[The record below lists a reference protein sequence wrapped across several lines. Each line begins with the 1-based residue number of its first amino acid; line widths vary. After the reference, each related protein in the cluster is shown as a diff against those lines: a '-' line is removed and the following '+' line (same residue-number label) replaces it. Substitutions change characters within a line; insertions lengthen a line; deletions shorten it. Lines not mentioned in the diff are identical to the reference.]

1 MGLKP
6 LLLCLQRIYIVWYD
20 YLLRP
25 SVPSLQQM
33 TCSNRCHFD
42 FCDVIWLLW
51 CDFHLN
57 DKSWMRGSGLRV
69 CFRLSLSWTFE
80 RTTWSD
86 WALSKVWYYES
97 MAGYNNVAICCLSV
111 TYGMTSSNTYYYTK
125 VMTDLFVLTP
135 SGSGVTFQ
143 SISSMA
149 DFWTVRT
156 LPALT
161 LLKYW
166 TVWHQLVLMKL
177 LWSLIAQRW
186 HKSISDIKIS

>member
-1 MGLKP
+1 
-6 LLLCLQRIYIVWYD
+6 
-20 YLLRP
+20 
-25 SVPSLQQM
+25 
-33 TCSNRCHFD
+33 
-42 FCDVIWLLW
+42 
-51 CDFHLN
+51 
-57 DKSWMRGSGLRV
+57 
-69 CFRLSLSWTFE
+69 
-80 RTTWSD
+80 
-86 WALSKVWYYES
+86 

-161 LLKYW
+161 LLKY
-166 TVWHQLVLMKL
+166 
-177 LWSLIAQRW
+177 
-186 HKSISDIKIS
+186 